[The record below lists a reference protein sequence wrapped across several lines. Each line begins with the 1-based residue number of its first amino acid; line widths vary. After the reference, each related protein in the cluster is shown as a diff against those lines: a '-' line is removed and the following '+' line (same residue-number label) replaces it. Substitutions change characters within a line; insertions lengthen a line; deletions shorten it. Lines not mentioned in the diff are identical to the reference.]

1 MLHVTVRVQNL
12 QKINSSTPIMPPISP
27 QDAFDEELLP
37 HLALERVSVQW
48 AGFLG
53 VLSDELQTRLDA
65 DGFNEL
71 LVSMGQRLSQAVQ
84 LPACEELGD
93 VEAAVNKV
101 WAQLRWG
108 YAKFKDNG
116 QSLVIEHHA
125 CPLPAALQVD
135 TEVAAGF
142 LLGAYAG
149 WLRTAG
155 APSSLELTCLPAD
168 GRPMCMA
175 FQLAAN

>member
-1 MLHVTVRVQNL
+1 
-12 QKINSSTPIMPPISP
+12 MPPIS
-27 QDAFDEELLP
+27 QHDALDENLLP

-53 VLSDELQTRLDA
+53 VLSDEMQSRLDV
-65 DGFNEL
+65 DGFREL
-71 LVSMGQRLSQAVQ
+71 LVSMGHRLSQTVE
-84 LPACEELGD
+84 LPACSELGD
-93 VEAAVNKV
+93 VEVAVNKV
-101 WAQLRWG
+101 WAQFRWG

-125 CPLPAALQVD
+125 CPLPAALQLD
-135 TEVAAGF
+135 TDVAAGF
-142 LLGAYAG
+142 LQGAYAG
-149 WLRTAG
+149 WLRAAG
-155 APSSLELTCLPAD
+155 APSSLELTCLPVD